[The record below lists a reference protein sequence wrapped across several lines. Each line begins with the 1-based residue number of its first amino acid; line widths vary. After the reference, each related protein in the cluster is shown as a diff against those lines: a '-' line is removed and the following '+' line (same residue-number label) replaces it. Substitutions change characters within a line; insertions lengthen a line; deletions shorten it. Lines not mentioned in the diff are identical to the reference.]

1 MTPVGGLEP
10 ELNASDF
17 GRARV
22 GITKPSEVP
31 GAVVLSLTTPASWD
45 DFQGF
50 LKAVEALQG
59 DGFVVRSVE
68 SSYKLFRVWLRRE
81 EDE

>member
-1 MTPVGGLEP
+1 MTYAEALLP
-10 ELNASDF
+10 ESEHNERL
-17 GRARV
+17 GKRV
-22 GITKPSEVP
+22 RITKPSEVP
-31 GAVVLSLTTPASWD
+31 GAVVLSLTTPASWE

-81 EDE
+81 EE

>member
-1 MTPVGGLEP
+1 MSESFVPEGQELE
-10 ELNASDF
+10 EF
-17 GRARV
+17 GPRSRV
-22 GITKPSEVP
+22 RITKPSEVP
-31 GAVVLSLTTPASWD
+31 GAVVLSLTTPASWE

-68 SSYKLFRVWLRRE
+68 SSYKLFRVWLRRDE
-81 EDE
+81 E

>member
-1 MTPVGGLEP
+1 MSEAFVPKAQDLE
-10 ELNASDF
+10 EF
-17 GRARV
+17 GPRSGVR
-22 GITKPSEVP
+22 ITKPSEVP
-31 GAVVLSLTTPASWD
+31 GAVVLSLTTPASWE

-68 SSYKLFRVWLRRE
+68 SSYKLFRVWLRRDE
-81 EDE
+81 E

>member
-1 MTPVGGLEP
+1 MSEVAVPESPALE
-10 ELNASDF
+10 EF
-17 GRARV
+17 GPRSRV
-22 GITKPSEVP
+22 RITKPSEVP

-50 LKAVEALQG
+50 LKAVESLRS

>member
-1 MTPVGGLEP
+1 MSDLALP
-10 ELNASDF
+10 ENA
-17 GRARV
+17 R
-22 GITKPSEVP
+22 ITKPSEVP
-31 GAVVLSLTTPASWD
+31 GAVVLSLTTPASWE

-68 SSYKLFRVWLRRE
+68 SSYKLFRVWLRRDE
-81 EDE
+81 E